1 MISSVHPSVFASL
14 CCGHHCTAVDASL
27 LPPPVQ
33 NISRSD
39 ARSTVT
45 SDIAAPFRDGAGK
58 FLVHSAVQTSVELKS
73 ALLVDAETQ
82 TGSLN
87 DESCQTERMT
97 LKPELTNIVS

>member
-14 CCGHHCTAVDASL
+14 CCDHHCTAVDAAL

-39 ARSTVT
+39 ALSTVT
-45 SDIAAPFRDGAGK
+45 SDTAAPFRDGAGK

-82 TGSLN
+82 PGSLN

-97 LKPELTNIVS
+97 LKPELTNTVS